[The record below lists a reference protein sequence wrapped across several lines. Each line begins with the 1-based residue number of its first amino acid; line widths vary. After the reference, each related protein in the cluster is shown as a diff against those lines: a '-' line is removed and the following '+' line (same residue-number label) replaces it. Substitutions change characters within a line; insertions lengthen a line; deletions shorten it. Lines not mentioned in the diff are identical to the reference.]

1 MIISDKIGYFTL
13 FRSLKKLNDSN
24 ILVSFSIG
32 DEAKRLEK
40 ITDIECLKDEI

>member
-1 MIISDKIGYFTL
+1 MKKIG
-13 FRSLKKLNDSN
+13 DSN

-40 ITDIECLKDEI
+40 ITDLENLKDEI

>member
-40 ITDIECLKDEI
+40 ITDIESLKDEI